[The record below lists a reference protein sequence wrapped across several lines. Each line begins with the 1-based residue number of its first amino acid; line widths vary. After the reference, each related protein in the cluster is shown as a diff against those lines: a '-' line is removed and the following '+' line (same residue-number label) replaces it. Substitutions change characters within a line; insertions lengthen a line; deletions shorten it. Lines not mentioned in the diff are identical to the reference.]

1 MWKCLISI
9 HGEVTEWGLRFC
21 PGLLYHRG
29 VFLVRLRAFR
39 VLSLEGE
46 ALIKRERMGGREGA
60 EETRTREEGVDE
72 RKGLTRSRVGMRMME
87 TERLSPPFGRDIL
100 LSPVTLASDRPES
113 SLGFAAGQLCDCEPV
128 TFPL

>member
-1 MWKCLISI
+1 MGSQ
-9 HGEVTEWGLRFC
+9 
-21 PGLLYHRG
+21 
-29 VFLVRLRAFR
+29 
-39 VLSLEGE
+39 VLSWAVVSPGGVLSPSSCFQGPLLGRGSVDQE
-46 ALIKRERMGGREGA
+46 RENGREGA

-72 RKGLTRSRVGMRMME
+72 RKGLRRSRVGMRMME

-113 SLGFAAGQLCDCEPV
+113 GLGFAAGQLCDCEPV